1 MIWTKSQII
10 NYFDNITSNS
20 YFQVWEFLKP
30 RSMNENK
37 YYHWVV
43 VKLISHF
50 SWDTPASVHRYLKKE
65 FYIGSTTNLSTKDF
79 EILMDEIRWWAF
91 SFLWISIPEPNTM
104 EAIQI
109 YEMLSKEKL
118 CI

>member
-1 MIWTKSQII
+1 MIWTKNQIMKYLECAKGDL
-10 NYFDNITSNS
+10 YFEL
-20 YFQVWEFLKP
+20 WEFLKP
-30 RSMNENK
+30 RTLNENK

-43 VKLISHF
+43 VKLISYF
-50 SWDTPASVHRYLKKE
+50 SWDTPASVHRFLKKE
-65 FYIGSTTNLSTKDF
+65 FYISSTTNLSTSDF
-79 EILMDEIRWWAF
+79 EKLMDEIRWWAF

-104 EAIQI
+104 EAMQV